1 MVFHD
6 YSDFTG
12 IPNNAGDGVTGDILF
27 TTIGASSTDTYTVIL
42 ELVKEYA

>member
-1 MVFHD
+1 MASTITLLLLAFQ
-6 YSDFTG
+6 TML
-12 IPNNAGDGVTGDILF
+12 ADGVTGDILF